1 MLQNY
6 NFFCLYANFFVPLR
20 QIFRFTT
27 EKTMNNWKI
36 WTMAAIA
43 MLGVSCAK
51 ESTDTSKAPV
61 TKPQISIEGGR
72 LTPEGLWAMG
82 RIGSVKSDIETGLL
96 AYTVSYYSVEE
107 NRSTTWIRICNPYEP
122 SADGGQMAVVDE
134 FVGSEPAWFGNSG
147 ALAYL
152 KGGKLFIRR
161 DKEEVEVEGAEDIEG
176 FLLSPM
182 RDKIILVKQVKTVP
196 STADK
201 YPDLPLATG
210 HMHEDLMYKH
220 WDEWTETAPQP
231 FVCELETEYFGEGER
246 MKSAKLGGCFNIL
259 EGTAY
264 ESPMKPFGG
273 VEQLAW
279 NPNNEEIAY
288 TCRKK
293 TGLDYAVSTNSDIY
307 LFNTRTREERNI
319 TEGNGG
325 YDTNPSYSR
334 NGEWI
339 AWQSMERDG
348 YESDENR
355 LMVMNL
361 KTGEKRFLSRSL
373 DSNVDE
379 YKWLDDT
386 ALVFTA
392 CKHATVQLYRVT
404 LDGWTTKLT
413 DGQWD
418 LGLGD
423 VTDYQAYLLGH
434 SMRQANEI
442 YHLDIRE
449 WLRKDKEQYAHTEI
463 YYEQPFDTYNKLLDK
478 LTSENDNIY
487 SQIERSTVVPR
498 WQKTTDGKDM
508 LTWIIYP
515 PHFDPAKKYPTI
527 LYCEGGPQ
535 SPVSQF
541 WSFRWNFMM
550 MSAGDYIIV
559 APNRR
564 GLPGFGKEWN
574 EEISGDYGGQCMKD
588 YFTAIDEFCKEPY
601 VDKDHLGCVGASFGG
616 FSVYWI
622 AGHHDGRF
630 KAFIAHD
637 GIFNLEMQYLETEE
651 KWFANWDMGGAY
663 WEKDN
668 KTAQRTFANSPHKF
682 VDKWDTPILCIHGE
696 RDYRI
701 LANQA
706 MAAYDAAKMRGVP
719 AELLIFPDENHWV
732 LKPQNGIL
740 WQREFRGWLDRWLK

>member
-1 MLQNY
+1 M
-6 NFFCLYANFFVPLR
+6 
-20 QIFRFTT
+20 
-27 EKTMNNWKI
+27 
-36 WTMAAIA
+36 MAAIA
-43 MLGVSCAK
+43 LVSASCAK
-51 ESTDTSKAPV
+51 QEEEKKPI
-61 TKPQISIEGGR
+61 TKPQITIEGGR

-82 RIGSVKSDIETGLL
+82 RIGSVKSDIETGWV

-107 NRSTTWIRICNPYEP
+107 NRSTTWIRICDPFSQE
-122 SADGGQMAVVDE
+122 SKAKSQELEVFDE
-134 FVGSEPAWFGNSG
+134 FVGYEPAWFGGSG
-147 ALAYL
+147 TLAYL
-152 KGGKLFIRR
+152 KGGKLYLRR
-161 DKEEVEVEGAEDIEG
+161 DKKDILVEGTEDVEG

-182 RDKIILVKQVKTVP
+182 RDKIILIKQVKTVP
-196 STADK
+196 TTQDK

-231 FVCELETEYFGEGER
+231 IVCNLEVKYVGEGER
-246 MKSAKLGGCFNIL
+246 IRSAKVSEGVNIL
-259 EGTAY
+259 ENTAF
-264 ESPMKPFGG
+264 ECPMKPFGSI
-273 VEQLAW
+273 EQLAW

-293 TGLDYAVSTNSDIY
+293 TGIDYAVSTNSDIF
-307 LFNTRTREERNI
+307 LCRMENGKWNLENEHLNI
-319 TEGNGG
+319 TEENKG
-325 YDTNPSYSR
+325 YDTNPSYSP
-334 NGEWI
+334 NGQWI

-355 LMVMNL
+355 LMVMNTQ
-361 KTGEKRFLSRSL
+361 TGEKRYLSRDL
-373 DSNVDE
+373 NSNVDE
-379 YKWLDDT
+379 FAWLNDST
-386 ALVFTA
+386 LLFTA
-392 CKHATVQLYRVT
+392 VWHGTVDLYSVNLQGTIQR
-404 LDGWTTKLT
+404 LT
-413 DGQWD
+413 DGQHD

-423 VTDYQAYLLGH
+423 ICDHYVYILGH

-442 YHLDIRE
+442 YCLDLNE
-449 WLRKDKEQYAHTEI
+449 EPQNPDGFL
-463 YYEQPFDTYNKLLDK
+463 N
-478 LTSENDNIY
+478 LTQMTHENDNIY
-487 SQIERSTVVPR
+487 NQIERSTVVPR
-498 WQKTTDGKDM
+498 WQKTSDGKDM

-515 PHFDPAKKYPTI
+515 PHFDPSKKYPTI

-574 EEISGDYGGQCMKD
+574 EEISGDYGGQCMRD
-588 YFTAIDEFCKEPY
+588 YLSAIDEFCNEPY
-601 VDKDHLGCVGASFGG
+601 VDRDHLGCVGASFGG
-616 FSVYWI
+616 FSIYWL

-668 KTAQRTFANSPHKF
+668 KIAQRTFANSPHLF

-696 RDYRI
+696 KDYRI

-706 MAAYDAAKMRGVP
+706 MAAFDAAKMRGVP

-732 LKPQNGIL
+732 LRPQNGIL
-740 WQREFRGWLDRWLK
+740 WQREFRNWLDRWLKTDN

>member
-1 MLQNY
+1 M
-6 NFFCLYANFFVPLR
+6 
-20 QIFRFTT
+20 
-27 EKTMNNWKI
+27 KNWNI
-36 WTMAAIA
+36 LIMA
-43 MLGVSCAK
+43 MMTLVGVSCSEQKSEEA
-51 ESTDTSKAPV
+51 SKAPV
-61 TKPQISIEGGR
+61 TKPQITIEGGR
-72 LTPEGLWAMG
+72 LTPEALWAMG
-82 RIGSVKSDIETGLL
+82 RIGSVKSDIETGWV

-107 NRSTTWIRICNPYEP
+107 NRSTSWIRICDPFSKEGEL
-122 SADGGQMAVVDE
+122 DVFDE
-134 FVGSEPAWFGNSG
+134 FVGSEPAWFGSSG
-147 ALAYL
+147 WLAYMR
-152 KGGKLFIRR
+152 GGKLYLRR
-161 DKEEVEVEGAEDIEG
+161 DKEEVEVQGAEDIEG

-182 RDKIILVKQVKTVP
+182 RDRIILVKQVKTVP
-196 STADK
+196 TTADK

-220 WDEWTETAPQP
+220 WDEWIETAPQP
-231 FVCELETEYFGEGER
+231 FVCPLEITYYGEGER
-246 MKSAKLGGCFNIL
+246 IKTAKVGEGVNIL
-259 EGTAY
+259 EGTAF
-264 ESPMKPFGG
+264 ECPMKPFGG
-273 VEQLAW
+273 MEQLAW
-279 NPNNEEIAY
+279 NPNNGEIAY

-293 TGLDYAVSTNSDIY
+293 TGLEYAVSTNSDIY
-307 LFNTRTREERNI
+307 LYDVRTRTHKNI
-319 TEGNGG
+319 TADNKG
-325 YDTNPSYSR
+325 YDTNPAYSPD
-334 NGEWI
+334 GQWI
-339 AWQSMERDG
+339 TWQSMERDG

-355 LMVMNL
+355 LMAL
-361 KTGEKRFLSRSL
+361 HLETGERRWLSKTL

-379 YKWLDDT
+379 YAWLNDSSLIFN
-386 ALVFTA
+386 AVW
-392 CKHATVQLYRVT
+392 HGTVDLYRVNM
-404 LDGWTTKLT
+404 DGRIIRLT
-413 DGQWD
+413 NGQHD

-423 VTDYQAYLLGH
+423 ICDHHVYVLGH

-442 YHLDIRE
+442 YRIDLNE
-449 WLRKDKEQYAHTEI
+449 ESKDTNGFLSLAQ
-463 YYEQPFDTYNKLLDK
+463 
-478 LTSENDNIY
+478 LTRENDNIY
-487 SQIERSTVVPR
+487 NQIERSTVVPR

-515 PHFDPAKKYPTI
+515 PHFDPTKKYPTI

-564 GLPGFGKEWN
+564 GLPGFSKAWN
-574 EEISGDYGGQCMKD
+574 EEISGDYGGQCMRD
-588 YFTAIDEFCKEPY
+588 YFTAIDEFCTEPY

-622 AGHHDGRF
+622 AGHHNKRF

-668 KTAQRTFANSPHKF
+668 KIAQRTFANSPHKF

-696 RDYRI
+696 KDYRI

-706 MAAYDAAKMRGVP
+706 MAAFDAAKMQGVP